1 MTNRRAFTLRAKLTA
16 GFAAAVLL
24 FASAG
29 WIGIVQLK
37 TVDAVA
43 QEIRERWTPRQEL
56 LAEIKQHASEHR
68 LLSARR
74 IQTRNFRELA
84 ALARETRAVAADL
97 RGAKAAYNS
106 LVSFPEERVL
116 VDAFGRS
123 FTDYEAAMEG
133 IFQRLEAGDLL
144 GAASEFDTTAMQ
156 AHSAAIGTLEQLLSA
171 VRQRSS
177 DAVDGAKKVYH
188 QSVLRFLTSLAIS
201 IVLLVATI
209 AWFSRKVT
217 LPLGSIS
224 AAMRRLNAGDTST
237 SDLPQASW
245 NDEIGDLARAV
256 GGFRTSLL
264 RSHDLARLSELDRT
278 RLDAAINNMP
288 VGLCMF
294 DAELKLIVANDCYR
308 RMYNLPHESVTLG
321 TPLTALLEHRKQV
334 GMVPEADLEQ
344 YTSRVFSTLAT
355 GKAMHDMLNLNDG
368 RTISV
373 IIQPVAKGGVVAV
386 HEDVTERR
394 RAEAQI
400 YHMARHDALT
410 DLPNRI
416 LFKERLAEI
425 LDAAGRDENI
435 AVMCL
440 DLDRFKGVNDTLGHP
455 IGDKLLRMVADR
467 LRGIIRTGDVVAR
480 LGGDEFVLVQ
490 GKAEQPRSA
499 IALAQRIL
507 DTLSAPYLVD
517 GHQIVIGASVGV
529 AMSPHDGADADLL
542 LKNSDM
548 ALYRSKND
556 GRGVFRFFEA
566 EMDARMQQR
575 RSMELDLRR
584 ALAERQF
591 ELHYQPLISVEKNA
605 VTGFE
610 ALLRWKHP
618 DQGYIPPSDFIPLAE
633 EIGLINPLGEWILQ
647 EACTEAATWPE
658 DIHVAVNL
666 SPVQFRSKKLLAT
679 VLSALAVS
687 GLSPRR
693 LELEITEGVLLVEQ
707 ESTLSMLHDLRALGV
722 RIAMD
727 DFGTGYSSLGYLQ
740 IFPFDK
746 IKIDSSFIR
755 NSAKETTALAIIRA
769 ITGLSTSLGMMT
781 TAEGVETADQLK
793 LIREE
798 GCGEAQGYLFSRA
811 RPASEIAEF
820 LESFKQRKAA

>member
-1 MTNRRAFTLRAKLTA
+1 MINRLSLSLRAKLTA

-24 FASAG
+24 FAVAG

-43 QEIRERWTPRQEL
+43 HEIRERWTPRQEL
-56 LAEIKQHASEHR
+56 LAEIKRHASEHR

-84 ALARETRAVAADL
+84 ELERETRAATDDL
-97 RGAKAAYNS
+97 RSAREAYDA
-106 LVSFPEERVL
+106 LVSFDEERVL
-116 VDAFGRS
+116 VDAFSRS
-123 FTDYEAAMEG
+123 FMDYESTMRD

-144 GAASEFDTTAMQ
+144 GGASQFNTTAKQ
-156 AHSAAIGTLEQLLSA
+156 AHAAAIATLEQLLTT
-171 VRQRSS
+171 VKQRSS
-177 DAVDGAKKVYH
+177 DAVDGAKQVYH
-188 QSVLRFLTSLAIS
+188 VSLLRFLASLAIS
-201 IVLLVATI
+201 IFLLVGTI
-209 AWFSRKVT
+209 VWFSRRVT

-224 AAMRRLNAGDTST
+224 AAMRRLTTGDTSI
-237 SDLPQASW
+237 SDLSEVSW

-264 RSHDLARLSELDRT
+264 RSQELARLSELDRT

-288 VGLCMF
+288 LGLCMF

-308 RMYNLPHESVTLG
+308 RMYALPDESVRLG
-321 TPLTALLEHRKQV
+321 TPLSALFEHRSQA
-334 GMVPEADLEQ
+334 GIVPETDLEQ

-355 GKAMHDMLNLNDG
+355 GEGMHDMLNLNDG

-410 DLPNRI
+410 DLPNRV
-416 LFKERLAEI
+416 LFNERLAEM
-425 LDAAGRDENI
+425 LDAAGRDEKI

-455 IGDKLLRMVADR
+455 AGDKLLRMVADR
-467 LRGIIRTGDVVAR
+467 VRGIIRPGDVVAR

-490 GKAEQPRSA
+490 GRAEQPASA
-499 IALAQRIL
+499 IALAERIV
-507 DTLSAPYLVD
+507 DALSAPYLVD
-517 GHQIVIGASVGV
+517 GHQIVIGTSVGIAV
-529 AMSPHDGADADLL
+529 SPQDGADADLL

-548 ALYRSKND
+548 ALYRSKSD
-556 GRGVFRFFEA
+556 GGGVFRFFET
-566 EMDARMQQR
+566 EMDARLQQR
-575 RSMELDLRR
+575 RLMELDLRC
-584 ALAERQF
+584 ALAEGQF
-591 ELHYQPLISVEKNA
+591 ELHYQPLINVEKN
-605 VTGFE
+605 TINGFE

-618 DQGYIPPSDFIPLAE
+618 NQGYIPPSDFIPLAE

-647 EACTEAATWPE
+647 NACMEAATWPE
-658 DIHVAVNL
+658 EIQVAVNI
-666 SPVQFRSKKLLAT
+666 SPVQFRTKKLLAT
-679 VLSALAVS
+679 VLSALAAS

-707 ESTLSMLHDLRALGV
+707 KSTLSMLHDLRALGV
-722 RIAMD
+722 RIVMD

-740 IFPFDK
+740 SFPFDK
-746 IKIDSSFIR
+746 IKIDGSFIR
-755 NSAKETTALAIIRA
+755 NSGTGTTALAIIRA
-769 ITGLSTSLGMMT
+769 ITGLGTSLGMMT

-793 LIREE
+793 LIRKE

-811 RPASEIAEF
+811 RPASEIGEF
-820 LESFKQRKAA
+820 LESFRQRRAA

>member
-1 MTNRRAFTLRAKLTA
+1 MSHRRYLTLRAKLTA

-24 FASAG
+24 FAVAG

-43 QEIRERWTPRQEL
+43 REIRERWTPRQEL
-56 LAEIKQHASEHR
+56 LAEVKRHVSEHR

-84 ALARETRAVAADL
+84 ELERETRVATANL
-97 RGAKAAYNS
+97 RAATEAYQA
-106 LVSFPEERVL
+106 LVSFDEERVL
-116 VDAFGRS
+116 VDAFGLS
-123 FTDYEAAMEG
+123 FMSYESTMQN

-144 GAASEFDTTAMQ
+144 GGASQFNTTAMQ
-156 AHSAAIGTLEQLLSA
+156 AHAAAIATLEQLLTT

-177 DAVDGAKKVYH
+177 DAVDGAKRVYH
-188 QSVLRFLTSLAIS
+188 TSVMRFLASLAIS
-201 IVLLVATI
+201 IVLLVGTI
-209 AWFSRKVT
+209 IWFSRRVT
-217 LPLGSIS
+217 LPLGRIG
-224 AAMRRLNAGDTST
+224 AAMRRLTTGDTAIA
-237 SDLPQASW
+237 DLAEVSW
-245 NDEIGDLARAV
+245 NDEIGDLGRAV

-264 RSHDLARLSELDRT
+264 RSQELARLSELDRT

-294 DAELKLIVANDCYR
+294 DAEMNLIVANDCYR
-308 RMYNLPHESVTLG
+308 RMYQLPEESVRLG
-321 TPLTALLEHRKQV
+321 TPLSALLAHRKQT
-334 GMVPEADLEQ
+334 GMVPETDLEQ
-344 YTSRVFSTLAT
+344 YTSRVFSTFAT
-355 GKAMHDMLNLNDG
+355 GEALHDMLNLNDG

-373 IIQPVAKGGVVAV
+373 IIQPVAKGGAVAV

-400 YHMARHDALT
+400 FHMARHDALT
-410 DLPNRI
+410 DLPNRV
-416 LFKERLAEI
+416 LFKEKLAEM
-425 LDAAGRDENI
+425 LNAAGRSEEI

-455 IGDKLLRMVADR
+455 VGDKLLRMVADR
-467 LRGIIRTGDVVAR
+467 IREIIRHGDVVAR

-490 GKAEQPRSA
+490 ARAEQPAAA

-507 DTLSAPYLVD
+507 DALSAPYLVD
-517 GHQIVIGASVGV
+517 GHQIVIGASVGIAV
-529 AMSPHDGADADLL
+529 SPQDGADADLL

-548 ALYRSKND
+548 ALYRSKSD
-556 GRGVFRFFEA
+556 GRGVYRFFEA

-575 RSMELDLRR
+575 RSMEMDLRR
-584 ALAERQF
+584 ALAEGEF
-591 ELHYQPLISVEKNA
+591 ELHYQPLINVEQDTIN
-605 VTGFE
+605 GFE

-618 DQGYIPPSDFIPLAE
+618 DLGYIPPCDFIPLAE
-633 EIGLINPLGEWILQ
+633 EIGLINPLGEWILLK
-647 EACTEAATWPE
+647 ACMEAATWPDE
-658 DIHVAVNL
+658 IQVAVNL
-666 SPVQFRSKKLLAT
+666 SPVQFRTKKLLAT
-679 VLSALAVS
+679 VLRALAAS

-740 IFPFDK
+740 SFPFDK
-746 IKIDSSFIR
+746 IKIDGSFIR
-755 NSAKETTALAIIRA
+755 SAGNEMTALAIIRA
-769 ITGLSTSLGMMT
+769 ITGLGTSLGMMT

-811 RPASEIAEF
+811 RPASEVTDFIEK
-820 LESFKQRKAA
+820 FKRRKAA